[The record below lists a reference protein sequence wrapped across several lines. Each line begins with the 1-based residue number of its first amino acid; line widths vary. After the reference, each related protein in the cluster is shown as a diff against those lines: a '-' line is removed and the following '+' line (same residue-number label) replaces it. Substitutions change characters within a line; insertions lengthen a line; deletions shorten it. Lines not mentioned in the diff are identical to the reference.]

1 MPSPREIAT
10 DFLKARALVVSA
22 ATVRGD
28 SWYLAR
34 FFEFLRGFDVN
45 EVQAVREEHLDHYH
59 AGLKNAVNRFGRP
72 VSANYIYRAMM
83 VPKIFLVWAREA
95 GFVLLDFSGFRLE
108 RPTKKAVTVPSVDC
122 VARLLEAPDA
132 DTPEGLRDR
141 LILEFFY
148 TLGLRRREC
157 HGLSV
162 GDLDLRAETV
172 LVAGKGYRE
181 RLLPLSPRLV
191 ELLTR
196 YLWNARLKLRP
207 HPDETALWVSPQTGR
222 RLGYSYLH
230 HLVVDLCAELGLEM
244 RPHLLRHACATHLLE
259 AGADIDVI
267 GTLLGHKRAESTALY
282 TKVKPQELRTEFA
295 RCHPRAK

>member
-28 SWYLAR
+28 DWYLSR
-34 FFEFLRGFDVN
+34 FFEFLRGLGVT

-59 AGLKNAVNRFGRP
+59 AGLKKAVNRFGRP
-72 VSANYIYRAMM
+72 VSAYYIYRSVM

-95 GFVLLDFSGFRLE
+95 GFVLLDFSGYRLE
-108 RPTKKAVTVPSVDC
+108 KPAKKPVKVPNVEQVS
-122 VARLLEAPDA
+122 RLLEAPDA
-132 DTPEGLRDR
+132 GTPEGLRDA

-148 TLGLRRREC
+148 TLGVRRREC
-157 HGLSV
+157 HGLNV

-172 LVAGKGYRE
+172 LVAGKRYRE

-230 HLVVDLCAELGLEM
+230 HLVVNLGSELGLKM

-259 AGADIDVI
+259 AGADIEAI
-267 GTLLGHKRAESTALY
+267 QTLLGHKQAGSTAIY
-282 TKVKPQELRTEFA
+282 AGVKPLELRTEFA

>member
-28 SWYLAR
+28 DWYLTR
-34 FFEFLRGFDVN
+34 FFQFLRALDVN
-45 EVQAVREEHLDHYH
+45 EVQAVREEHLDRYH
-59 AGLKNAVNRFGRP
+59 QSLKEAVNRFGRP
-72 VSANYIYRAMM
+72 VSASYVYRAMM
-83 VPKIFLVWAREA
+83 VPKIFLVWAHEA
-95 GFVLLDFSGFRLE
+95 GLMLLDFSAYRLE
-108 RPTKKAVTVPSVDC
+108 RPTKKVVVVPSVDQ
-122 VARLLEAPDA
+122 VALLLEAPDA

-148 TLGLRRREC
+148 TLGVRRREC
-157 HGLSV
+157 HSLSISN
-162 GDLDLRAETV
+162 LDLGAATV

-230 HLVVDLCAELGLEM
+230 HLVVDLCAELGLSM

-267 GTLLGHKRAESTALY
+267 QTLLGHKRAESTAIY
-282 TKVKPQELRTEFA
+282 AKVKPLELRTEFA